1 MYSVSNS
8 ASVSPIGTKFPPK
21 TLEVML
27 KATVYFSKY
36 EVTPGSRFDEQ
47 FCVGLN
53 SYAQVIYLNVLRE
66 QLAGN
71 WYLAMDMRSS
81 FLK

>member
-1 MYSVSNS
+1 MYCDIQSEDS
-8 ASVSPIGTKFPPK
+8 ASISPIGTKFPPK

-36 EVTPGSRFDEQ
+36 EVTPGNRFDEQ

-53 SYAQVIYLNVLRE
+53 SYAQASY
-66 QLAGN
+66 
-71 WYLAMDMRSS
+71 
-81 FLK
+81 